1 MKIPFQ
7 FGHIVT
13 GNSFI
18 NRQTEITRLKG
29 NFESGI
35 NTMII
40 SPRRWGKSS
49 LVQRVSESF
58 EGRNDIFIFT
68 IDLFS
73 VRTEA
78 DFAQVFARELIK
90 QTSSKWEEW
99 GEAVKTF
106 LSNAVPKISFGAADA
121 STELELNWAGKKPD
135 LLSIYQLP

>member
-18 NRQTEITRLKG
+18 NRQNEIARLKG

-49 LVQRVSESF
+49 LVKRVADSF
-58 EGRNDIFIFT
+58 EKNKEVYVCT

-90 QTSSKWEEW
+90 QTASKWEEW
-99 GEAVKTF
+99 GDAVKTF
-106 LSNAVPKISFGAADA
+106 LSNAVPKISFGA
-121 STELELNWAGKKPD
+121 
-135 LLSIYQLP
+135 